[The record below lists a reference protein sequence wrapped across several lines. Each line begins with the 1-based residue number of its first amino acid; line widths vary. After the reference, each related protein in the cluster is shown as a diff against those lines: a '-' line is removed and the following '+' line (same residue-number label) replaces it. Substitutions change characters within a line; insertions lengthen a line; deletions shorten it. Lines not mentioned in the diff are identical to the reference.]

1 VAKANFV
8 DGIAEQAATDVHQLV
23 GLFLSAYRVQTVL
36 PSLSPCHPIASY
48 RHPRSPLV
56 VEYRFGGP
64 ACRRLQVATVRI
76 IEATFSSRD
85 QSSRCGLI
93 PRDVVEAT
101 N

>member
-1 VAKANFV
+1 MAEANFV
-8 DGIAEQAATDVHQLV
+8 DGIADQAATDVHQLV

-48 RHPRSPLV
+48 RHPLV

-64 ACRRLQVATVRI
+64 AYRRLQVATARI
-76 IEATFSSRD
+76 IETTFSSRD